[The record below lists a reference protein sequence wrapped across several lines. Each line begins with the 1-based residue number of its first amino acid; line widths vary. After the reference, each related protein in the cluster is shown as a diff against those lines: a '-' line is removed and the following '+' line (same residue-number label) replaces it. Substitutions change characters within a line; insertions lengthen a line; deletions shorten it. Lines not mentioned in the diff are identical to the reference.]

1 MSLSKLTKIMMEYYN
16 DVRFSEHSIKAY
28 AYARVIAEG
37 ESLSDNDKLILNAA
51 TILHDIG
58 IPLAIKIHGSS
69 KGEYQE
75 AEGAKLVPEMLEKA
89 EIHGITEQVAWLVG
103 NHHTHELAKNNMLL
117 QILMEADY
125 LVNLAEGKA
134 SDEKIREVLD
144 GFFVTETGK
153 GYLQGLF
160 GVKRNGE

>member
-1 MSLSKLTKIMMEYYN
+1 MSLSKLISIMMEYYS

-28 AYARVIAEG
+28 AYAQGIAEG
-37 ESLSDNDKLILNAA
+37 EGLQETDKSILLAA

-58 IPLAIKIHGSS
+58 IPPAIKLHGSS

-75 AEGAKLVPEMLEKA
+75 KEGALLVPEMLEKA
-89 EIHGITEQVAWLVG
+89 GIKGISEQVAYLVG
-103 NHHTHELAKNNMLL
+103 NHHTHELAKDNLLL

-134 SDEKIREVLD
+134 SSEKIQEVYE
-144 GFFVTETGK
+144 GFFKTETGK
-153 GYLQGLF
+153 EYVRALF
-160 GVKRNGE
+160 NF

>member
-1 MSLSKLTKIMMEYYN
+1 MSLSKLTQIMMEYYS

-28 AYARVIAEG
+28 TYARGIAEG
-37 ESLSDNDKLILNAA
+37 EGLSDDDKLILCSAA
-51 TILHDIG
+51 ILHDIG
-58 IPLAIKIHGSS
+58 IPPAIKIHGSS

-75 AEGAKLVPEMLEKA
+75 AEGAKLVPEILEKA
-89 EIHGITEQVAWLVG
+89 GMDGITEQVTWLVG
-103 NHHTHELAKNNMLL
+103 NHHTHELAKDNLLL

-134 SDEKIREVLD
+134 NDEKIREVLD

-153 GYLQGLF
+153 GYLMGLF
-160 GVKRNGE
+160 GVDVIH

>member
-1 MSLSKLTKIMMEYYN
+1 MSISKLTKYMMEYYN

-28 AYARVIAEG
+28 AYAHAIAEG
-37 ESLSDNDKLILNAA
+37 ENLSDNDKLILCAA
-51 TILHDIG
+51 AILHDIG
-58 IPLAIKIHGSS
+58 IPPAIKIHGSS

-75 AEGAKLVPEMLEKA
+75 AEGAKLVPKMLENA
-89 EIHGITEQVAWLVG
+89 EIKGITEQVTWLVG
-103 NHHTHELAKNNMLL
+103 NHHTHELAKDNLLL

-134 SDEKIREVLD
+134 SEEKILEVLD

-153 GYLQGLF
+153 GYLRGMF
-160 GVKRNGE
+160 GV